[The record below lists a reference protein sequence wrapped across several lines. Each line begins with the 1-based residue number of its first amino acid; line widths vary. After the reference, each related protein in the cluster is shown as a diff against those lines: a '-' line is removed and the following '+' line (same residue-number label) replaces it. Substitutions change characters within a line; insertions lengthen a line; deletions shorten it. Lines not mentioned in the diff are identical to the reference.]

1 LVIGH
6 TKNVSHAAFKNH
18 VLDPRVA
25 GVESGGLLSLVSEVR
40 DMYEVELKV
49 RAEHDAV
56 RRRLDEQDAE
66 PVDAVGQTDVYYD
79 APHRDFAATDEAL
92 RIRQEVPLD
101 AVGAEDTG
109 FDWPTDEGTTMVTYK
124 GPLVDDTS
132 KTREEFETAVAD
144 RDAMEGVLDG
154 LGFEPAATVRKRRR
168 RFALS
173 GYTVTLDEVDG
184 LGEFVEVETAVETDD
199 IEAAREG
206 AFEVLAALGLDAHDG
221 IRTSYLGLL
230 LES

>member
-1 LVIGH
+1 
-6 TKNVSHAAFKNH
+6 
-18 VLDPRVA
+18 
-25 GVESGGLLSLVSEVR
+25 
-40 DMYEVELKV
+40 MYEVELKV
-49 RAEHDAV
+49 RAGHDAV

-92 RIRQEVPLD
+92 RIRQEVSLD
-101 AVGAEDTG
+101 EAEGREAG
-109 FDWPTDEGTTMVTYK
+109 FDWSLDEGTTMVTYK
-124 GPLVDDTS
+124 GPLVDDSS

-144 RDAMEGVLDG
+144 RGAMEGILDG
-154 LGFEPAATVRKRRR
+154 LGFEPAATVRKRRH

-184 LGEFVEVETAVETDD
+184 LGEFVEVETEVEADD

-206 AFEVLAALGLDAHDG
+206 AFGVLDALGLDAADG

-230 LES
+230 VEN

>member
-1 LVIGH
+1 
-6 TKNVSHAAFKNH
+6 
-18 VLDPRVA
+18 
-25 GVESGGLLSLVSEVR
+25 
-40 DMYEVELKV
+40 MYEVELKV
-49 RAEHDAV
+49 RAGHDAV

-92 RIRQEVPLD
+92 RIRQEVSLD
-101 AVGAEDTG
+101 EAEGREAG
-109 FDWPTDEGTTMVTYK
+109 FDWSLDEGTTMVTYK
-124 GPLVDDTS
+124 GPLVDDSS

-144 RDAMEGVLDG
+144 RGAMEGILDG

-184 LGEFVEVETAVETDD
+184 LGEFVEVETEVEADD

-206 AFEVLAALGLDAHDG
+206 AFGVLDALGLDAADG

-230 LES
+230 LDA